1 MRRRLSLKGVRYL
14 RGSGLAAGR
23 GELRPGAVIRERSR
37 VTVQLKSW
45 MPGRTSPSFAAP
57 TVPAACRLLPLAPGE
72 WLLISDTLAAHA
84 LREHARHIQQHGIAA
99 VESTPGLAAIQVE
112 GAAALDVL
120 ANGCG
125 LDLRSPDFVLGTC
138 TRTRLAQLPIILDY
152 VDVKPRFELYIG
164 RSYLSYMC
172 SWLDDA
178 AVGIQGSR
186 RL

>member
-1 MRRRLSLKGVRYL
+1 MDS
-14 RGSGLAAGR
+14 
-23 GELRPGAVIRERSR
+23 PGALRIHRITSR

-84 LREHARHIQQHGIAA
+84 LREHARHLQAQGIAA

-112 GAAALDVL
+112 GAAARDVL

-125 LDLRSPDFVLGTC
+125 LDLRSAGFALGTC

-152 VDVKPRFELYIG
+152 VDVKPRFELYVG
-164 RSYLSYMC
+164 RSYLSHLC
-172 SWLDDA
+172 SWLEDA
-178 AVGIQGSR
+178 AVGFEGSR